1 MNICS
6 CGGRLA
12 MSWYSLAMAACS
24 GVCCGTPF
32 APGGPEA
39 SEPAANAAARAA
51 CIAATASG

>member
-24 GVCCGTPF
+24 GDRWGPSGASPP
-32 APGGPEA
+32 APSG
-39 SEPAANAAARAA
+39 PAANAAARAA